1 MVMAEGKAP
10 LLAVDD
16 ALQRLLDGVEPLAS
30 EAVDLSSAHGRVL
43 AQPIGA
49 RLTQPPFDAS
59 AMDGYALRAIDAAAV
74 PATFAVIGDSAAGR
88 GFAGSVGAGQAVRI
102 FTGAP
107 IPAGADAVVIQED
120 TARNGDTVTVNQ
132 ATFTGENIRGRGKDF
147 ASGQPLFPAGH
158 RLTARDLMLAASS
171 GHGSLAVHRRPRV
184 AILAT
189 GDELVPPGATPG
201 PDQIVSSIPVGLAAM
216 IVSAGGEP
224 IHLGIA
230 RDTLPD
236 LDAKIVSAAD
246 ADILVTIGGASVG
259 DHDLVQK
266 ALTARGLSLAF
277 WRIAMRPGKP
287 LMFGKLGSQRVL
299 GLPGNPV
306 SATLCAQIFLL
317 PLIRALQGGE
327 PTIPGTMGVLSTPL
341 TANGPR
347 QHYIRARIVAPG
359 TPPTV
364 EALPSQDSSLVAT
377 LARADCLIVQPANG
391 SALAAGALAQVLA
404 LEG

>member
-1 MVMAEGKAP
+1 MAEGKSP

-16 ALQRLLDGVEPLAS
+16 ALKRLLEGVTPLGPETVPL
-30 EAVDLSSAHGRVL
+30 EAAHGRVL
-43 AQPIGA
+43 AEPIAA

-59 AMDGYALRAIDAAAV
+59 AMDGYAVCAADASAAG
-74 PATFAVIGDSAAGR
+74 AKLTVIGESAAGR
-88 GFAGSVGAGQAVRI
+88 GFSGSVGPGQAIRI

-107 IPAGADAVVIQED
+107 IPTGADAVVIQED
-120 TARNGDTVTVNQ
+120 TTRDGATVTITQGTVP
-132 ATFTGENIRGRGKDF
+132 GDNIRFCGKDF
-147 ASGQPLFPAGH
+147 TAGQPLFPAGH

-171 GHGSLAVHRRPRV
+171 GHGTLPVRRRPRV
-184 AILAT
+184 AMLAT

-201 PDQIVSSIPVGLAAM
+201 PDQIVSSIPIGLASM
-216 IVSAGGEP
+216 IASAGGIP
-224 IHLGIA
+224 VPLGIA

-236 LDAKIVSAAD
+236 LDAKIAAAAD

-266 ALTARGLSLAF
+266 ALTARGLNLAF

-287 LMFGKLGSQRVL
+287 LMYGKLGPQRVL

-317 PLIRALQGGE
+317 PLIRALQGTE
-327 PTIPGTMGVLSTPL
+327 PLIAPTQGVLATPL
-341 TANGPR
+341 PANGPR
-347 QHYIRARIVAPG
+347 QHYIRARIVTPG
-359 TPPTV
+359 SPPTV
-364 EALPSQDSSLVAT
+364 QPLPSQDSSLVAT
-377 LARADCLIVQPANG
+377 LARSDCLIVQPAHG
-391 SALAAGALAQVLA
+391 PDVTAGELVSLLP

>member
-1 MVMAEGKAP
+1 MAEGKTP
-10 LLAVDD
+10 LLAVEE
-16 ALQRLLDGVEPLAS
+16 ALGRLLEGVEPLAD
-30 EAVDLSSAHGRVL
+30 EMVPLTTAHGRAL
-43 AQPIGA
+43 AEPIAA

-59 AMDGYALRAIDAAAV
+59 AMDGYAVRAADATVA
-74 PATFAVIGDSAAGR
+74 PARLTVIGESAAGR
-88 GFAGSVGAGQAVRI
+88 SFPGRVTAGQAVRI

-107 IPAGADAVVIQED
+107 LPPGADAVVIQED
-120 TARNGDTVTVNQ
+120 ARRDGATVIIAQETVR
-132 ATFTGENIRGRGKDF
+132 GENIRERGKDF
-147 ASGQPLFPAGH
+147 TTGELLFQAGH
-158 RLTARDLMLAASS
+158 RLNARDLMLAASS
-171 GHGSLAVHRRPRV
+171 GHGALAVRRRPRV
-184 AILAT
+184 SILAT

-216 IVSAGGEP
+216 IAAAGGEAKL
-224 IHLGIA
+224 LGIA

-236 LDAKIVSAAD
+236 LEAKIAAASD

-259 DHDLVQK
+259 DYDLVQQ
-266 ALTARGLSLAF
+266 ALTARGLNLAF

-287 LMFGKLGSQRVL
+287 LMYGKLGAQRVL

-317 PLIRALQGGE
+317 PLIRALQGAE
-327 PTIPGTMGVLSTPL
+327 PAVAMTTGLL
-341 TANGPR
+341 AAALAANGPR
-347 QHYIRARIVAPG
+347 QHYIRARIVTPG

-377 LARADCLIVQPANG
+377 LARADCLIVQPALG
-391 SALAAGALAQVLA
+391 AAQASGETVMLLP